1 MEKKN
6 KKMKPCQVQFAD
18 KKVQESYERTEEK
31 PLKDQLEKALCDI
44 EKNPFCGI
52 QIPKKLIPKEY
63 IQKYKVKNIW
73 KYNLPGAWRL
83 TYSIEGGTA
92 IVIAIILDWMDHKTY
107 ERKFKY

>member
-1 MEKKN
+1 MDRS
-6 KKMKPCQVQFAD
+6 KKMKPCQIQFAD
-18 KKVQESYERTEEK
+18 KKVQESYKETKER
-31 PLKDQLEKALCDI
+31 PLKDQLERALCDI

-63 IQKYKVKNIW
+63 IQKYKVKNLW

-83 TYSIEGGTA
+83 TYSIEGSETV
-92 IVIAIILDWMDHKTY
+92 IIAIILDWVDHKTY

>member
-1 MEKKN
+1 
-6 KKMKPCQVQFAD
+6 MKPCRIQFAD
-18 KKVQESYERTEEK
+18 KKVQESYSKTKQK
-31 PLKDQLEKALCDI
+31 PLKDQLERALCDI

-63 IQKYKVKNIW
+63 TQKYNSKNIW

-83 TYSIEGGTA
+83 IYSIEGGEA
-92 IVIAIILDWMDHKTY
+92 IIVAIILDWMDHKIY